1 MRLTCILAA
10 VALLGPAG
18 STAELL
24 TLPAALDR
32 ALAAN
37 PAVQTAEAKAAAAS
51 ARADQAASSRW
62 FSLDLSE
69 TYVGT
74 DSPAEAFALL
84 LNQERFDT
92 EKFFLSNPND
102 PDWLNTWVTRLEA
115 TVPVYTGGKLSSRI
129 SQAGHMASAAG
140 LEQDHARERVAFDTI
155 TAYANLTKAREY
167 LDLVSKARAT
177 TAEHV
182 RLAEQY
188 AGQGL
193 ILSAEVLKAKVY
205 LAEMDELVAQA
216 SNGARLAEA
225 ALNFEMGGD
234 QTTSW
239 ELAPLPP
246 PAPAGGG
253 LESWIQAALDQRRD
267 LGAARLQLEAG
278 RLEETA
284 ARSAFLPEV
293 AVVGRYD
300 LYDDV
305 PFGANGGSG
314 ALMGVA
320 RVNLFRGGADEAAL
334 AAARHDTAA
343 FASAV
348 RRFEEG
354 VTLETRQA
362 WHDLETAAA
371 RQATAHASLAAARE
385 ALTVRE
391 ARFRQGLDRMIDLL
405 DAETALREAELRELV
420 ARYDL
425 ALARFRLHFA
435 SGASLVDLVTSSEV
449 NR

>member
-1 MRLTCILAA
+1 MRLTCILAT
-10 VALLGPAG
+10 VALLGAVG
-18 STAELL
+18 SGAEVL
-24 TLPAALDR
+24 TLPTAVER
-32 ALAAN
+32 ALSAN
-37 PAVQTAEAKAAAAS
+37 PSAQAAAARAAAAS
-51 ARADQAASSRW
+51 ARADQAAGSRW
-62 FSLDLSE
+62 ISLDLTE
-69 TYVGT
+69 TYIGT

-102 PDWLNTWVTRLEA
+102 PDWLDTWVTRLEA

-129 SQAGHMASAAG
+129 GQAGHMASAAG
-140 LEQDHARERVAFDTI
+140 LDQAHARERVAFDTI

-167 LDLVSKARAT
+167 LSLVSKARAT

-188 AGQGL
+188 ADQGL
-193 ILSAEVLKAKVY
+193 LLSAEVLRARVY

-234 QTTSW
+234 QTTAW
-239 ELAPLPP
+239 ELVPLPP
-246 PAPAGGG
+246 PAPVGGG

-267 LGAARLQLEAG
+267 LAAARLELEAG
-278 RLEETA
+278 RLEEGV

-314 ALMGVA
+314 AVIGVA
-320 RVNLFRGGADEAAL
+320 RINLFRGGADEAAL
-334 AAARHDTAA
+334 VAARHDTNAHT
-343 FASAV
+343 SNV

-362 WHDLETAAA
+362 WFDLETAAA
-371 RQATAHASLAAARE
+371 RQTTANASLAAARE

-435 SGASLVDLVTSSEV
+435 AGASLVDLVKPSEE